1 VSVSRRVEGYARG
14 TPLPQAKGIVAE
26 RRRVDMHEAF
36 ASLRRYART
45 NDLRLADVARD
56 VTEGRLDTTLLPRT

>member
-1 VSVSRRVEGYARG
+1 
-14 TPLPQAKGIVAE
+14 VAE
-26 RRRVDMHEAF
+26 RAASTWHEAF

>member
-1 VSVSRRVEGYARG
+1 
-14 TPLPQAKGIVAE
+14 VAE